1 MSLVPHSSRS
11 SLLETIREHLAPL
24 QLGDALLQELAYT
37 FAEQGRAGLQ
47 NVQALVSDWAN
58 SPADYEGRLAH
69 ARDNPLW
76 NAERRT
82 PANSISVSANG
93 QITSESSDPPPAK
106 RAKIISSGNQE
117 TSSTDMTESQS
128 VKDQPIVEPYSF
140 LPFIRPNYF
149 TVRLPYSNRYGVPAL
164 TDSSDSGTRHHFV
177 KRFNLNAQI
186 VDPDSTGYSYNGWDH
201 YGAAGMNY
209 TYYRILATKV
219 HVRVYHIGAG
229 TAIRVMCGGEQ
240 TNKTILADPERW
252 NEVPGYIVKD
262 LIKGQADTSPKH
274 VDFYYMY
281 DPNQKRKDVRA
292 FESSSTTN
300 NVEGWT
306 AVGST
311 PNLLDTLAIRIGNMR
326 IKQAGA
332 ATNVNYTG
340 STDIQYDIT
349 VTATVQFRDSN
360 ATNTTDIAP
369 DGSTQVTDSVGI
381 VTSG

>member
-1 MSLVPHSSRS
+1 MALVTRGRS
-11 SLLETIREHLAPL
+11 SLFERISETLANNGVPAELVADMAWGLMDAGNTGINAIR
-24 QLGDALLQELAYT
+24 
-37 FAEQGRAGLQ
+37 
-47 NVQALVSDWAN
+47 QAAHDWLN
-58 SPADYEGRLAH
+58 QPADYEGRLAH

-76 NAERRT
+76 NPDRRS

-106 RAKIISSGNQE
+106 RAKIISVDSQD
-117 TSSTDMTESQS
+117 TSRTMDQAQT
-128 VKDQPIVEPYSF
+128 VKDQPVVEPYSF

-164 TDSSDSGTRHHFV
+164 TDGSDTGTRHHYV

-186 VDPDSTGYSYNGWDH
+186 VDPDFTTYVYNGWDN

-229 TAIRVMCGGEQ
+229 SAVRVMFGGEQ
-240 TNKTILADPERW
+240 TNKTMLADPERW
-252 NEVPGYIVKD
+252 NEVPGYHVKD
-262 LIKGQADTSPKH
+262 LIKAQSDNSAKW
-274 VDFYYMY
+274 VDFTYMY

-306 AVGST
+306 AVGSG
-311 PNLLDTLAIRIGNMR
+311 PNLLDTIAIRIGNMR

-332 ATNVNYTG
+332 ATNVTPTG
-340 STDIQYDIT
+340 SNDIQYDIT
-349 VTATVQFRDSN
+349 ITATVQFRDSN
-360 ATNTTDIAP
+360 ATSTTDIAP
-369 DGSTQVTDSVGI
+369 DGATQVTDTTAQ